1 MLFRSRREFPEDAW
15 SVLGW
20 SEQMRAPVRV
30 LDEEKSRIV
39 WVEGN
44 AADHYRLSDTYARL
58 AYDLCQIGGSYVS
71 V

>member
-1 MLFRSRREFPEDAW
+1 
-15 SVLGW
+15 
-20 SEQMRAPVRV
+20 MRAPVRV
-30 LDEEKSRIV
+30 MDEDKGRIT

-58 AYDLCQIGGSYVS
+58 AYDLCNIGGSYVS